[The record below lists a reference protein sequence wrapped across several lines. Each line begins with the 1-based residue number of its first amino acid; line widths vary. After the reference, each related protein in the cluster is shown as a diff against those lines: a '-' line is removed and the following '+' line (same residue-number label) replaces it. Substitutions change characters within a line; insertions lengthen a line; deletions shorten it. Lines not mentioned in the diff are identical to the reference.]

1 MGCPTTYDGMSAT
14 WSKCKLSRLS
24 SGTLASGTSNYT
36 YTYNAFGQ
44 RVAKTYSYLAGTSGL
59 NPVQAALG
67 FCSPARK
74 EPGIDS

>member
-1 MGCPTTYDGMSAT
+1 MGCPTSYDGMSAT
-14 WSKCKLSRLS
+14 WSKGKLSRLS

-74 EPGIDS
+74 EP